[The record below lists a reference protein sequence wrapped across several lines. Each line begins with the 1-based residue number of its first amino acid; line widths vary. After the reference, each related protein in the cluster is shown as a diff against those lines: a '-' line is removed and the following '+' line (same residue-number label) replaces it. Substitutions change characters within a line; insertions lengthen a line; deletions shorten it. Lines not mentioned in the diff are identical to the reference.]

1 MPATVE
7 LRCFT
12 GTNAATESGAITG
25 IDFISA
31 DNATNSLANRTANPI
46 TIPDSGT
53 NYSFEKWLKL
63 RITVAPANSISNIKF
78 WTDGSFAAG
87 TGVKYGTTAT
97 GATPV
102 QTASVVAINDATA
115 ATSAA
120 KATWDSGTYSAIGL
134 ISNYLVLQ
142 LNVSSTAT
150 QGNWPQET
158 FYYSYDEM

>member
-12 GTNAATESGAITG
+12 GTNAGTESGAITG

-46 TIPDSGT
+46 TIPDAGT

-78 WTDGSFAAG
+78 WTDGSVAAG
-87 TGVKYGTTAT
+87 TGVKYGTTASGT
-97 GATPV
+97 TPV
-102 QTASVVAINDATA
+102 QTASSVATNDATA
-115 ATSAA
+115 ATSGA
-120 KATWDSGTYSAIGL
+120 KATWDSGSYSSTGL
-134 ISNYLVLQ
+134 IANFLVLQ
-142 LNVSSTAT
+142 MSVGTTAT